1 MFFLLNAIIVPRETG
16 AVFSS
21 QPYIPE
27 SIVSISSGYAI
38 VVDKQTQ
45 KLYVFQKN
53 GSIVKVFEAPCSTG
67 KRPGAKQEPGDA
79 RTPNGIFFVQ
89 KFYNDSELTSIYGP
103 MAFHLDFPNLID
115 RRYGR
120 NGTNIWIH
128 GTNKPLQPFQSN
140 GCIAMR
146 NKDIELLAGYICL
159 NKTPVI
165 IEETIKWIPQDQ
177 KSPARN
183 ELEHVMLAWDTAVN
197 DGDSKALDL
206 LYTPDSREKNEHK
219 VLLQKS
225 NHLRSLVR
233 HLPMYPRDVTI
244 LKQDNTAVILFDKIT
259 SVKNDV
265 SFQGIYVK
273 LFLEKIDDRWLILE
287 DVPQPA
293 LQQTARTARAAKE
306 QSKDVKEAQAVVV
319 QQVAQK
325 QPQQVAE
332 LQQPPHASQL
342 PSTVAQS
349 STQPPD
355 RAIAQLVEKWADSW
369 QSGNMKEYRA
379 CYAPDFRARGMNL
392 GKWIEYKSDL
402 SRRYKH
408 ISVRISNVKVT
419 SSGIQTARVTF
430 VQKYSASGGPRA
442 SGVKMLEL
450 RKIKDSWKICSE
462 TMAGR
467 L

>member
-1 MFFLLNAIIVPRETG
+1 MYLSLHYSRLLG
-16 AVFSS
+16 A
-21 QPYIPE
+21 
-27 SIVSISSGYAI
+27 
-38 VVDKQTQ
+38 
-45 KLYVFQKN
+45 
-53 GSIVKVFEAPCSTG
+53 
-67 KRPGAKQEPGDA
+67 
-79 RTPNGIFFVQ
+79 
-89 KFYNDSELTSIYGP
+89 
-103 MAFHLDFPNLID
+103 
-115 RRYGR
+115 
-120 NGTNIWIH
+120 
-128 GTNKPLQPFQSN
+128 
-140 GCIAMR
+140 
-146 NKDIELLAGYICL
+146 
-159 NKTPVI
+159 
-165 IEETIKWIPQDQ
+165 
-177 KSPARN
+177 
-183 ELEHVMLAWDTAVN
+183 
-197 DGDSKALDL
+197 
-206 LYTPDSREKNEHK
+206 
-219 VLLQKS
+219 
-225 NHLRSLVR
+225 
-233 HLPMYPRDVTI
+233 
-244 LKQDNTAVILFDKIT
+244 
-259 SVKNDV
+259 
-265 SFQGIYVK
+265 
-273 LFLEKIDDRWLILE
+273 
-287 DVPQPA
+287 
-293 LQQTARTARAAKE
+293 ARAAKE

-349 STQPPD
+349 STWRVPD

-430 VQKYSASGGPRA
+430 VQESGASGGPRA